1 MEPALN
7 LEYIIKRRPTMEAQI
22 QTILDQYYDGV
33 VPDIKDLQ
41 ILDESPDLGILCIRW
56 RDGDRTV
63 TVKSILHDGKLL
75 LTELR

>member
-1 MEPALN
+1 
-7 LEYIIKRRPTMEAQI
+7 MEAQI

-41 ILDESPDLGILCIRW
+41 ILEESLDLGIMCIRW
-56 RDGDRTV
+56 RDGDRTI
-63 TVKSILHDGKLL
+63 TVKSILQDGKLL

>member
-1 MEPALN
+1 
-7 LEYIIKRRPTMEAQI
+7 MEAKI
-22 QTILDQYYDGV
+22 QNILDQHYDGA

-63 TVKSILHDGKLL
+63 TVKSILHNGKLL

>member
-1 MEPALN
+1 
-7 LEYIIKRRPTMEAQI
+7 MEATI
-22 QTILDQYYDGV
+22 QTILDQHYDGV

-56 RDGDRTV
+56 RDGDKTV
-63 TVKSILHDGKLL
+63 TIKSILHDGRLL